1 MINDISQD
9 MKQNIEKT
17 IDALKKQLASI
28 RTGRAHPSLLEAVR
42 LDYYGTPTPISQVA
56 NITVSDARTLLV
68 KPWEKGLQKLIEK
81 AILEANLGVAASTD
95 GDLVRVPVPALT
107 EERRK
112 EFCKQAKSKAEEAKL
127 AIRNSRRDANDL
139 LKSSTKDG
147 DISEDEEKRGLK
159 MVQDATD
166 AAVAHIDDLCSK
178 KEQEIMTV

>member
-1 MINDISQD
+1 MINDISND

-17 IDALKKQLASI
+17 IDAFKKQLASI
-28 RTGRAHPSLLEAVR
+28 RTGRAHGSLLDSVR
-42 LDYYGTPTPISQVA
+42 LDYYGTPTPIGQVA
-56 NITVSDARTLLV
+56 NITTPDARTLVV

-81 AILEANLGVAASTD
+81 AIQEANLGLTASTD

-112 EFCKQAKSKAEEAKL
+112 EFCKQAKARAEEAKL
-127 AIRNSRRDANDL
+127 AIRNARRDANDL
-139 LKSSTKDG
+139 LKASTKDG

-166 AAVAHIDDLCSK
+166 SAVAQVDDLCAK

>member
-9 MKQNIEKT
+9 MKQNIDKT

-28 RTGRAHPSLLEAVR
+28 RTGRAHPSLLDSVR

-56 NITVSDARTLLV
+56 NVTISDARTLLV

-81 AILEANLGVAASTD
+81 GIKEANLGLNASTD
-95 GDLVRVPVPALT
+95 GDIVRVPVPALT

-112 EFCKQAKSKAEEAKL
+112 EFCKQAKAKAEEAKL
-127 AIRNSRRDANDL
+127 AVRNARRDANEL
-139 LKSSTKDG
+139 LKASTKDG

-166 AAVAHIDDLCSK
+166 AAVLLVDDLCAK

>member
-17 IDALKKQLASI
+17 IDAFKKQLASI
-28 RTGRAHPSLLEAVR
+28 RTGRAHPSLLDSVR

-56 NITVSDARTLLV
+56 NITISDARTLLV

-81 AILEANLGVAASTD
+81 GIQEANLGLQASTD

-107 EERRK
+107 QERRK

-139 LKSSTKDG
+139 LKASTKDG

-159 MVQDATD
+159 MVQDSTD
-166 AAVAHIDDLCSK
+166 AAVLLVDDLCAK